1 MPLPFSTVFD
11 LIYTDHGVAVSQ
23 TPPYSA
29 RGLKGTL
36 APIALAQGD
45 DKLARTVNGTLID
58 ISAPQMRK
66 YRLEAAGDDM
76 DPPAF
81 DGLWVG
87 MVVLVYSHVEIGRHT
102 ASGSPERT
110 PVPGSVRTD
119 GAWTFYRPQLTMRV
133 VDLQIER
140 AEWEDKV
147 TWSLSL
153 EEV

>member
-1 MPLPFSTVFD
+1 MALTASTVFD
-11 LIYTDHGVAVSQ
+11 MFWTDHGTAVSGV
-23 TPPYSA
+23 PPYSA

-36 APIALAQGD
+36 VPIALAQGD
-45 DKLARTVNGTLID
+45 DKLARTVNGTLIS
-58 ISAPQMRK
+58 IAAPQMRK

-87 MVVLVYSHVEIGRHT
+87 MQVLVWSHVELGRHT

-110 PVPGSVRTD
+110 PVTDSVRFD
-119 GAWTFYRPQLTMRV
+119 GPWTFYRPELLMLV
-133 VDLQIER
+133 VELQIER

-147 TWSLSL
+147 SWSLTL